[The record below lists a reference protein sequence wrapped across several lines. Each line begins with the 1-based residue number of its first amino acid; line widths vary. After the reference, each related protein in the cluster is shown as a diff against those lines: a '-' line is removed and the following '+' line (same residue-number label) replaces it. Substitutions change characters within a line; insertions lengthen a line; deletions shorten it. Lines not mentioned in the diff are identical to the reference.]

1 MLTSILKSILF
12 VCWKKG
18 YNTVQYGL
26 ENRDTGSQKSTV
38 QTQHTY
44 SNFIKIRYSKK
55 GGKYIISFKVLS
67 FLRDYTVCFCHR
79 RWNHPVELSDEDL
92 KSGRE
97 EDFFTLKLFS
107 SISVAWFCLFFRNL
121 PPKSP
126 VKHIICRQFIWLY
139 ISYKCTCIELSI
151 CQYTIMKQLPC
162 TCNLCISYLVHIP
175 RLQQNWYTLLAFSQ
189 LSVF

>member
-126 VKHIICRQFIWLY
+126 VKQIITGNLYDCIFHINVLALNY
-139 ISYKCTCIELSI
+139 
-151 CQYTIMKQLPC
+151 QYVNIQLW
-162 TCNLCISYLVHIP
+162 NNFHVHVI
-175 RLQQNWYTLLAFSQ
+175 Y
-189 LSVF
+189 V